1 MSFTKKN
8 KKNKKAYVVLMFS
21 DVLSLE
27 AFNLQILLNFT
38 ETLNFQIKLFF

>member
-1 MSFTKKN
+1 
-8 KKNKKAYVVLMFS
+8 MFS